1 MIDASFWEPVGVKDR
16 SMADR
21 SFEAIV
27 ATTVLGVKIFQ
38 PEQSW

>member
-1 MIDASFWEPVGVKDR
+1 VFKDR

-27 ATTVLGVKIFQ
+27 ATTVLGVKVFQ
-38 PEQSW
+38 PE

>member
-1 MIDASFWEPVGVKDR
+1 MLLSGSKSGFKDR

-38 PEQSW
+38 SE